1 MTPQIA
7 YALVVFLLIW
17 VSITYSLPLAQSIVE
32 LLRELEKYAIVRK
45 DTSLP
50 VKELEWRSL
59 S

>member
-50 VKELEWRSL
+50 VKELE
-59 S
+59 